1 MGKGSTAPAGG
12 TTRTVSLP
20 EYADPYFRR
29 LLKGAEEATQ
39 PFYPDDPDT
48 YGDLAGQSTYVPYG
62 GERLADSSA
71 YGDIG
76 TSRAMVRGIAES
88 PIGGLGEAAALQR
101 RGMAGLEGL
110 AQYNTAA
117 FDPYTGF
124 QAGRAD
130 PYSGFQ
136 AGSAD
141 PFSGFKAGRGIEYT
155 GFQAGAAD
163 PYAGFSAGRADPFS
177 DFREAEFTAQTAD
190 QYEFD
195 PARQFTGA
203 EVQQYMDP
211 YMQSVVDIQ
220 KREAREDFGR
230 SQAARDAGAIS
241 AGAFGGSRQAIQQA
255 MAEEGLQEQL
265 GDIQAAG
272 SQAAFQQAMKA
283 FEADRAA
290 QMEVDA
296 RRAAELGR
304 TQGIGI
310 SEIGRM
316 EAGRAGEAGRVQN
329 ARAAELARTQ
339 GIDIAEAARVQQAEA
354 AELARTQG
362 ISLDEAARIQGQQ
375 AAERARVQGIDVGE
389 EARVQNAR
397 AQELARTQGI
407 SIDEAARVQRSE
419 AAELA
424 RTQGISLDE
433 AARIQ
438 ASEAAERAR
447 VQGIDISEDAR
458 VQNARASELARTQG
472 ISLDEAARVQ
482 QAEAAELAR
491 VQGISLDEAARIQ
504 AAEAAERARVQS
516 AREASRQF
524 GAGQG
529 LAAYQAALGAGRGL
543 VDYGERA
550 RAADI
555 QGAQLLETIGRDIRG
570 EDQARLDLAY
580 QDFLRQQDYP
590 MRQYERFAGLL
601 SGMPIQPD
609 ISTATYQAYNPIQQA
624 LGAGISGLGL
634 YRGLTG

>member
-1 MGKGSTAPAGG
+1 MGKGSQQVQSGG
-12 TTRTVSLP
+12 TTRTTNLP

-48 YGDLAGQSTYVPYG
+48 YGDLAGESTYVPYG

-71 YGDIG
+71 YGGIG

-88 PIGGLGEAAALQR
+88 PLCGLGEAAELQR
-101 RGMAGLEGL
+101 RGIAGLEGL
-110 AQYNTAA
+110 ANYNTAA

-130 PYSGFQ
+130 PYSGFR

-141 PFSGFKAGRGIEYT
+141 PFADFRAGRGTEYT
-155 GFQAGAAD
+155 GFQAGRAD
-163 PYAGFSAGRADPFS
+163 PYAGFRAGSADPFA
-177 DFREAEFTAQTAD
+177 DFQEAKFSAQTAD
-190 QYEFD
+190 QYDFD

-211 YMQSVVDIQ
+211 YMQSVVDTQ

-230 SQAARDAGAIS
+230 SQAARDAAAIG
-241 AGAFGGSRQAIQQA
+241 AGAFGGSRQAVQQG

-272 SQAAFQQAMKA
+272 SQAAFQQAMQA

-290 QMEVDA
+290 QMDVDA

-339 GIDIAEAARVQQAEA
+339 GIDIAEASRVQQAEA

-362 ISLDEAARIQGQQ
+362 ISLDEAARIQG
-375 AAERARVQGIDVGE
+375 
-389 EARVQNAR
+389 
-397 AQELARTQGI
+397 
-407 SIDEAARVQRSE
+407 
-419 AAELA
+419 
-424 RTQGISLDE
+424 
-433 AARIQ
+433 
-438 ASEAAERAR
+438 SEAAERAR
-447 VQGIDISEDAR
+447 VQGIDVAEDAR

-482 QAEAAELAR
+482 ASEAAELAR
-491 VQGISLDEAARIQ
+491 TQGISLDEAARVQ
-504 AAEAAERARVQS
+504 QAEAAERARVQS

-590 MRQYERFAGLL
+590 MRNYERFAGLL

-634 YRGLTG
+634 YKGLTG